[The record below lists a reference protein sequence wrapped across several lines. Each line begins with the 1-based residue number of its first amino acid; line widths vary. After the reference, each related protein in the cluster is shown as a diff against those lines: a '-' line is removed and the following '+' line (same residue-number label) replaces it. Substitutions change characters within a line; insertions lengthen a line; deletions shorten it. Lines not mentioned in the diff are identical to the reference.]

1 MKSLFKLLIY
11 FIIGLLIYNGCSS
24 KSDTNNEK
32 KSENKQ
38 TQSTSS
44 NTRKLPQ
51 QEAIEDK
58 ASAEENRKNVLSEIE
73 QYKTGLT
80 YEQMAREPKTYFATK
95 GIFTGKV
102 VQVLKGDLFHTMRL
116 AINGDY
122 NKMIKVDYA
131 NEATIKNVLEGDNIT
146 VYGTFEG
153 ETSYTSTSGTK
164 ISLPQVHGLL
174 IDINK

>member
-1 MKSLFKLLIY
+1 
-11 FIIGLLIYNGCSS
+11 
-24 KSDTNNEK
+24 
-32 KSENKQ
+32 
-38 TQSTSS
+38 
-44 NTRKLPQ
+44 
-51 QEAIEDK
+51 
-58 ASAEENRKNVLSEIE
+58 
-73 QYKTGLT
+73 
-80 YEQMAREPKTYFATK
+80 MAREPKTYFATK